1 MDKSIKR
8 GFKVF
13 ILIAAVF
20 SVYLGFGTKF
30 SFHLFQDID
39 YYNSLAAAIKGGR
52 LNLEN
57 LASTQDLSFYQGKWY
72 PFFGP
77 LPALPILL
85 LQRLLIT
92 DFIPT
97 LPIVS
102 LVGAFGVVL
111 MYLLILKTEKEFF
124 DQNSRLPLLISL
136 LFAFGSSQ
144 FWVSVRSGV
153 WFQAQVYAF
162 LLTALGMYFIVRKNR
177 ETNNYFWSV
186 LFFSLNLLVRPNA
199 VLLVFIPLLLM
210 FWEGFSNF
218 RKIILVMTPLFVI
231 GMVFFAYNL
240 VRFGSPLE
248 TGYKYQR
255 FHPHYSVRVSQAGGW
270 FSQRNIPYNTW
281 FMLFELPK
289 IENLKLK
296 FNPEGNSVL
305 FLTPPLLW
313 AFLAYSKSRRNNK
326 KRKLIL
332 AIWVGI
338 IITLIPILMLSGTGW
353 YQFGYRYI
361 LDILA
366 PVLIL
371 VVFGLNGKINKLF
384 LTAVIISI
392 YFHLMGVLT
401 V

>member
-1 MDKSIKR
+1 MDKPIKC
-8 GFKVF
+8 GVKIF
-13 ILIAAVF
+13 ILITVVF

-30 SFHLFQDID
+30 SFYLFQDID
-39 YYNSLAAAIKGGR
+39 YYNSLAVAIKSGR

-85 LQRLLIT
+85 LQLLLKT

-102 LVGAFGVVL
+102 LVGAFGVILV
-111 MYLLILKTEKEFF
+111 YLLILKTEKEFF
-124 DQNSRLPLLISL
+124 GQHSRLPLLFSL

-177 ETNNYFWSV
+177 ETHDYFWSV

-199 VLLVFIPLLLM
+199 VLLVSIPLLLM
-210 FWEGFSNF
+210 FWKGFSNF

-231 GMVFFAYNL
+231 GMVFFAYNF

-248 TGYKYQR
+248 TGYKYQK
-255 FHPHYSVRVSQAGGW
+255 FHPHYSIRVSQAGGW
-270 FSQRNIPYNTW
+270 FSPRNIPYNTW

-296 FNPEGNSVL
+296 FNPEGNSIL

-313 AFLAYSKSRRNNK
+313 TFLAHSKSRRDNK
-326 KRKLIL
+326 KKKLIL
-332 AIWVGI
+332 SIWAGI
-338 IITLIPILMLSGTGW
+338 VITLIPILMLSGTGW

-361 LDILA
+361 LDIMA
-366 PVLIL
+366 PALIL
-371 VVFGLNGKINKLF
+371 VVFGLNGKISKLF
-384 LTAVIISI
+384 LSVVIISI